1 MRHPPAASGHLPVVP
16 VTRITSARRRGSS
29 RPLVA
34 ETPHGARLVKLRGA
48 AQGTG
53 PLVAEIIVHG
63 LAGALGVPAVP
74 WCLVSLA
81 AGVPV
86 ADWDDELADL
96 LAASV
101 GVNLG
106 FDWLDG
112 ARDLTAAEAQALD
125 PALQPRILWLDR
137 FVENPDRTARNPNL
151 LWWGGRPWCIDYGAA
166 LWFQYAWPSVTE
178 ATPRR
183 AGAGREAHL
192 LEAAVAADTLA
203 AADAQLAPVVT
214 RALLE
219 EAVQRVPDGFLAPML
234 PDASAVTAAALA
246 RRRAAYVAYLWKRVQ
261 APRGWAAGAG

>member
-1 MRHPPAASGHLPVVP
+1 
-16 VTRITSARRRGSS
+16 
-29 RPLVA
+29 
-34 ETPHGARLVKLRGA
+34 VKLRGA
-48 AQGTG
+48 AQGTA

-106 FDWLDG
+106 FEFLEG

-125 PALQPRILWLDR
+125 PALQARILWLDR
-137 FVENPDRTARNPNL
+137 LVENPDRTARNPNL
-151 LWWGGRPWCIDYGAA
+151 RWRGGGAWCIDHGAA

-178 ATPRR
+178 ATLRR
-183 AGAGREAHL
+183 VRAWRDAHL
-192 LEAAVAADTLA
+192 LEAAVPPDALA
-203 AADAQLAPVVT
+203 AADAQLAPSLT
-214 RALLE
+214 RPLLE

-261 APRGWAAGAG
+261 APRDWAAGAG